1 MPGYKDWI
9 DTIDIKI
16 DYYSAFMKAWI
27 AFNAWYNYSG
37 EIAGKNDKEHIDSI
51 AQTSNRFRE
60 YIVNLLRAEDSEGA
74 SYRDNVANLHEAL
87 QNAALMTQEYIGT
100 RQAISFSSVAS
111 KNLNAAERFDY
122 YKNHYECTRIR
133 GKIITSV
140 KEKSTG
146 VEIFHF
152 EQDEYDEEALQQQSV
167 YVSLTP
173 TQQESCLRCYGK
185 MTPYVIESVLSKPE
199 DVGSPDRSKKIGA
212 YSFVKLEMMY
222 VFENE
227 LSKKHPDNHNVRAKI
242 RQQLQKLRDCGMID
256 FLGNGRYHKTIW
268 GNDMQRG

>member
-37 EIAGKNDKEHIDSI
+37 EIEGKNDKEHIDAI

-60 YIVNLLRAEDSEGA
+60 YIVNLLGVESSEGV

-87 QNAALMTQEYIGT
+87 QNSPLMTQEYIGT
-100 RQAISFSSVAS
+100 RQAISFSNVAT
-111 KNLNAAERFDY
+111 KNLNTAERFDHY
-122 YKNHYECTRIR
+122 RNHYECVRTR

-140 KEKSTG
+140 KVKDTG

-152 EQDEYDEEALQQQSV
+152 EQDEYDKEALQQQGF
-167 YVSLTP
+167 SLEERPFRPHITLARRVDAEEI
-173 TQQESCLRCYGK
+173 QLQI
-185 MTPYVIESVLSKPE
+185 PYLNIPVTSISLMQSEQRQGRL
-199 DVGSPDRSKKIGA
+199 I
-212 YSFVKLEMMY
+212 YT
-222 VFENE
+222 E
-227 LSKKHPDNHNVRAKI
+227 LSRAS
-242 RQQLQKLRDCGMID
+242 L
-256 FLGNGRYHKTIW
+256 
-268 GNDMQRG
+268 